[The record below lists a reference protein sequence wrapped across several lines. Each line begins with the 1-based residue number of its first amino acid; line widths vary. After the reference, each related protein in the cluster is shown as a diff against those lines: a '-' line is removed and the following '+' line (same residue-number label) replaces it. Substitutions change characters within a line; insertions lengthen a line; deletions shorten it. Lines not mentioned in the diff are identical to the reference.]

1 LSVSTWATVRSVTAA
16 IVTLAVASALWLARD
31 IVLLV
36 YISVLLAVGL
46 GPLVLRIEGLLSH
59 GRYRLP
65 RAFAIA
71 IIYLALVGLFTALGL
86 LVVPPLVQQAQDLW
100 TRMPELI
107 DRGQQLLIRYG
118 LLQHPLTL
126 EEAVRNAPGPGD
138 ALGRVTTALTVVV
151 GGLVAFLTILVL
163 TFYLLV
169 ESDAL
174 FMGFTRLF
182 PRADRPRVDA
192 VARQI
197 SGKVSAW
204 LNGQLILAGTIG
216 LTAAIGLYLI
226 GVPYFYVLAL
236 LAAIGEMIPV
246 VGPILSAIP
255 AILVALSV
263 SPRTA
268 VIVILFTVAQ
278 QQFENHILVP
288 RVMER
293 QVGVSAV
300 TVIVALLLGA
310 SLLGILG
317 AMLAVPT
324 AAIIQVVLQE
334 LLDER
339 DRLADEQLSP
349 RSSELTL

>member
-1 LSVSTWATVRSVTAA
+1 VTAWATVRATTVA
-16 IVTLAVASALWLARD
+16 VGTLAVAFALWLARD
-31 IVLLV
+31 IVMLV
-36 YISVLLAVGL
+36 YVSVLISIGL
-46 GPLVLRIEGLLSH
+46 GPLVLWIEERLSNR
-59 GRYRLP
+59 RYRLP
-65 RAFAIA
+65 RVFAIA
-71 IIYLALVGLFTALGL
+71 LIYLAIVGLFTIVGL

-100 TRMPELI
+100 TRIPELI
-107 DRGQQLLIRYG
+107 DRGQDLLVRYG
-118 LLQHPLTL
+118 LLQHPLTF

-138 ALGRVTTALTVVV
+138 AIGRVTTALTVVM

-163 TFYLLV
+163 TFYLLI
-169 ESDAL
+169 EGDTL
-174 FMGFTRLF
+174 FTGFTRLF
-182 PRADRPRVDA
+182 PRADRPRVDT
-192 VARQI
+192 VARKI

-216 LTAAIGLYLI
+216 LSAAIGYYFI

-236 LAAIGEMIPV
+236 IAAVGEMIPV

-255 AILVALSV
+255 AVLVALSV

-278 QQFENHILVP
+278 QQFENHVLVP

-310 SLLGILG
+310 SLLGIVG

-324 AAIIQVVLQE
+324 AAIVQVVVQE

-339 DRLADEQLSP
+339 DRLADEQLVP
-349 RSSELTL
+349 RFDSNSL

>member
-1 LSVSTWATVRSVTAA
+1 MPVSPWPTIRAVAAAIATV
-16 IVTLAVASALWLARD
+16 AVALALWQART

-36 YISVLLAVGL
+36 YVSVLLAIGL
-46 GPLVLRIEGLLSH
+46 GPMVHTIEQFLSH
-59 GRYRLP
+59 GTRRLP
-65 RAFAIA
+65 RVIAIA
-71 IIYLALVGLFTALGL
+71 LIYIAIVALLTAIGL

-100 TRMPELI
+100 LRLPELI
-107 DRGQQLLIRYG
+107 DNGQELLMRYG

-126 EEAVRNAPGPGD
+126 EEAVRNAPGPGA

-151 GGLVAFLTILVL
+151 GGLVAFITILIL

-169 ESDAL
+169 ESETL
-174 FMGFTRLF
+174 FLGFARLF
-182 PRADRPRVDA
+182 PRAERPRVDA
-192 VARQI
+192 VARKI
-197 SGKVSAW
+197 SGKISAW
-204 LNGQLILAGTIG
+204 LNGQLILAGSIG
-216 LTAAIGLYLI
+216 LSAAIGLYLI

-246 VGPILSAIP
+246 VGPILSAVP
-255 AILVALSV
+255 AVLIALTV
-263 SPRTA
+263 SPKTA
-268 VIVILFTVAQ
+268 VIVILFTLAQ

-288 RVMER
+288 KVMER

-310 SLLGILG
+310 TLLGILG

-324 AAIIQVVLQE
+324 AAIVQVVVQE

-349 RSSELTL
+349 RFD